1 MNKFEVGSLIKHRCG
16 DIGIILGLTYYD
28 DGTPARAWVQWMD
41 AGEWEPPYLESYKYL
56 AADSKILEAE

>member
-16 DIGIILGLTYYD
+16 DIGIILGFTYYD
-28 DGTPARAWVQWMD
+28 D
-41 AGEWEPPYLESYKYL
+41 PPYLESYKYL